1 MGKLRRTLL
10 AFLAINMVAVAYVSL
25 ADESPAILSMRER
38 TQVIDRLLLTRL
50 ETVLPQEMRKYNFDM
65 WLVICRETNEDPVF
79 RTLSPEDPWA
89 VKRLSMLVFYDRGPQ
104 EGVERI
110 IIARYGK
117 KLYRN
122 EWRRLEES
130 QWESLARVVAER
142 DPQRI
147 AINQSESMWHADGLS
162 ATLKRKLVESLDPK
176 YTARL
181 HSGEALAIGWL
192 ERRIPEEMEIYS
204 HVVSIAHHIVA
215 EAFSSRVITPGVTTS
230 DDLNWWLRERF
241 RELKLIA
248 TFQPDIDIIRN
259 KAGGKA
265 PEDMVIRRGDVIHC
279 DIGFEYL
286 RMCTDIQELGYV
298 LREGETD
305 APEGLKRALQ
315 MGNRMQDILCE
326 EIKEG
331 LTGNEVQA
339 AALKKGR
346 EEGLNPKVYSHP
358 IGFHLHAAGPVFGL
372 PELQNGVPG
381 RGDFPV
387 HYNTCYA
394 IELSVNAEI
403 PEWGGQ
409 QVRFSLEEDA
419 IFTRDGVFFFG
430 GLQTEFHLIK

>member
-1 MGKLRRTLL
+1 MRKLKKTLLTLL
-10 AFLAINMVAVAYVSL
+10 AINIVTVASVSL
-25 ADESPAILSMRER
+25 ADEPPAILSMRER
-38 TQVIDRLLLTRL
+38 AQVIDRLLLTRL
-50 ETVLPQEMRKYNFDM
+50 ETVLPQEMREHNFDM

-89 VKRLSMLVFYDRGPQ
+89 MRRLGMMVFYDRGAK

-110 IIARYGK
+110 IIAKHNK

-147 AINQSESMWHADGLS
+147 AINQSERMWHADGLS
-162 ATLKRKLVESLDPK
+162 ATLKRKLVEALGPK

-181 HSGEALAIGWL
+181 HSGEELAIGWL

-230 DDLNWWLRERF
+230 YDLSWWLRERF

-259 KAGGKA
+259 KTGGNA
-265 PEDMVIRRGDVIHC
+265 PEDNVIRRGDVLHC

-298 LREGETD
+298 LRDGETD

-315 MGNRMQDILCE
+315 MGNRLQDILCE

-331 LTGNEVQA
+331 RTGNEVQA

-387 HYNTCYA
+387 HYDTCYA
-394 IELSVNAEI
+394 IELSIGAEI
-403 PEWGGQ
+403 AEWGGQ
-409 QVRFSLEEDA
+409 QVRFSLEEEA
-419 IFTRDGVFFFG
+419 IFTREGVFFFAG
-430 GLQTEFHLIK
+430 RQTDFHLIK